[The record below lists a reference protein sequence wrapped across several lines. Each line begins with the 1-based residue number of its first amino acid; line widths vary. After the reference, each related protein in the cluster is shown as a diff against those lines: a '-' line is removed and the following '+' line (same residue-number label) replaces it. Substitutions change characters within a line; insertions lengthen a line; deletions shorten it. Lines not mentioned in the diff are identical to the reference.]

1 MWRQSADSFLL
12 CLLAL
17 FHGLLLLL
25 GLIKMIETS
34 HVGNKQFKVT
44 YKFPPSFQKR
54 DRDAAKAWAG
64 KLASRES
71 GFDEL
76 QHKLATARQAPQYQG
91 VVVGLEEVQP
101 GNKRRKCVTASACSS
116 SRAQAPQP
124 VSGVASS
131 ERGGRRRRL
140 RASTGVH

>member
-1 MWRQSADSFLL
+1 MRRFSSYSAKTKRRQCGVKARTASC

-91 VVVGLEEVQP
+91 VVVGLEEI
-101 GNKRRKCVTASACSS
+101 A
-116 SRAQAPQP
+116 
-124 VSGVASS
+124 
-131 ERGGRRRRL
+131 
-140 RASTGVH
+140 GVHRCALTAGNSCQKLTSFLL